1 MADTKLKITLVN
13 SAIGSNV
20 KQKATLKAL
29 GLRKLNH
36 SVIKV
41 DCPEIRGMIDK
52 LNHLLSVETLEAEE
66 V

>member
-13 SAIGSNV
+13 SSIGSNK
-20 KQKATLKAL
+20 KQKATLHAL

-36 SVIKV
+36 SVIK
-41 DCPEIRGMIDK
+41 DDSPEIRGMIAK
-52 LNHLLSVETLEAEE
+52 LSHLLSVETLEAEE

>member
-1 MADTKLKITLVN
+1 MAETKLKITLVN
-13 SAIGSNV
+13 SAIGSNE

-52 LNHLLSVETLEAEE
+52 LSHLLSVETLEA
-66 V
+66 

>member
-13 SAIGSNV
+13 SAIGSSE

-36 SVIKV
+36 SVIKA
-41 DCPEIRGMIDK
+41 DSPEIRGMINK
-52 LNHLLSVETLEAEE
+52 LNHLLSVETIEA
-66 V
+66 

>member
-13 SAIGSNV
+13 SSIGSNE
-20 KQKATLKAL
+20 KQKATLQAL

-36 SVIKV
+36 SVIKN
-41 DCPEIRGMIDK
+41 DSPEIRGMIAK

>member
-1 MADTKLKITLVN
+1 MADTKLKITLIN
-13 SAIGSNV
+13 SAIGSNE

-36 SVIKV
+36 TVVKDNS
-41 DCPEIRGMIDK
+41 PEIRGMVEK
-52 LNHLLSVETLEAEE
+52 LKHLLTVETLEAEE